1 MSRALVIGSGIAGM
15 ATAIRLRS
23 QGWEVDVYEANS
35 YPGGKLS
42 AFDLQGYRFDAGP
55 SLFTLPNLVEELI
68 KSTGKEVSD
77 YFEYETAQEAC
88 RYFWNDGTKLTAW
101 SDREAFAKEVESEL
115 GEKSTKVVSY
125 LKEAAVINTNTESL
139 FLKSSLHR
147 LKTYFD
153 PKVLPALGKMHRF
166 HLFSSLHRVN
176 AQRFK
181 NPKLV
186 QLFDR
191 FATYN
196 GSDPYRTPGVMQVI
210 SHLEHNV
217 GTFYPK
223 GGMHSITG
231 ALYKLATDIG
241 VSFHFKAAV
250 QRIEVK
256 KKKVRS
262 VIADGKRVEAD
273 LFVSNADVYST
284 YRHLMPDQ
292 QAPERILNHERSSSA
307 LIFYWG
313 VKKSFPQLGL
323 HNIFFS
329 DDYKKEFQKIF
340 KDLDV
345 AEDPTVYVNITS
357 KYTPS
362 DAPSDSENWFVM
374 INVPGDFGQDW
385 AELTQRIRKMVIKKL
400 NSILD
405 VNMNDLIEAEDI
417 LDPPG
422 IERKTSS
429 FRGSLYGSGSNDVL
443 SAFLRHPNFSRRLN
457 NLYFAGGSA
466 HPGGGIP
473 LCLLSAEI
481 TANLIKEDHPHA

>member
-1 MSRALVIGSGIAGM
+1 
-15 ATAIRLRS
+15 
-23 QGWEVDVYEANS
+23 
-35 YPGGKLS
+35 
-42 AFDLQGYRFDAGP
+42 
-55 SLFTLPNLVEELI
+55 
-68 KSTGKEVSD
+68 
-77 YFEYETAQEAC
+77 
-88 RYFWNDGTKLTAW
+88 
-101 SDREAFAKEVESEL
+101 
-115 GEKSTKVVSY
+115 
-125 LKEAAVINTNTESL
+125 
-139 FLKSSLHR
+139 
-147 LKTYFD
+147 
-153 PKVLPALGKMHRF
+153 
-166 HLFSSLHRVN
+166 
-176 AQRFK
+176 
-181 NPKLV
+181 
-186 QLFDR
+186 
-191 FATYN
+191 
-196 GSDPYRTPGVMQVI
+196 
-210 SHLEHNV
+210 V

>member
-1 MSRALVIGSGIAGM
+1 
-15 ATAIRLRS
+15 
-23 QGWEVDVYEANS
+23 
-35 YPGGKLS
+35 
-42 AFDLQGYRFDAGP
+42 
-55 SLFTLPNLVEELI
+55 
-68 KSTGKEVSD
+68 
-77 YFEYETAQEAC
+77 
-88 RYFWNDGTKLTAW
+88 
-101 SDREAFAKEVESEL
+101 
-115 GEKSTKVVSY
+115 
-125 LKEAAVINTNTESL
+125 
-139 FLKSSLHR
+139 
-147 LKTYFD
+147 
-153 PKVLPALGKMHRF
+153 
-166 HLFSSLHRVN
+166 
-176 AQRFK
+176 
-181 NPKLV
+181 
-186 QLFDR
+186 
-191 FATYN
+191 
-196 GSDPYRTPGVMQVI
+196 
-210 SHLEHNV
+210 
-217 GTFYPK
+217 
-223 GGMHSITG
+223 
-231 ALYKLATDIG
+231 
-241 VSFHFKAAV
+241 
-250 QRIEVK
+250 
-256 KKKVRS
+256 
-262 VIADGKRVEAD
+262 
-273 LFVSNADVYST
+273 
-284 YRHLMPDQ
+284 MPDQ

-313 VKKSFPQLGL
+313 VMKSFPQLGL